1 MSSETDILIQ
11 QLHRV
16 EKLLSN
22 QKKEENLTP
31 DDLKIFSIAEKY
43 FGEKYFFENNYSR
56 FLKNLPISAIS
67 DFILELQKEE
77 GDEDQEKTEDR
88 EKNKPKEQEAS
99 IPPELESL
107 VAEYQQNQALLNDK
121 EIKSNSKRSVA
132 EQVKIAIAHSKIKEL
147 AHANKQR
154 RLEKG
159 EKFQDA
165 DKTLISL
172 GSPKSESIYDALD
185 TSYQVIQ
192 EVASIYEGFSK
203 LSEQLQNEIISNA
216 VELNIIGISDID
228 TAIQASAL
236 QVESSSLTE
245 TDKTNLATIPGGFV
259 SVVYQEIKTQDQKT
273 FVYQTTLNENE
284 QKLIQLED
292 KLLTKSE
299 AEKTEV
305 SLEIKVI
312 TAENEKIS
320 LALEEQEKNL
330 SETIEKQTESF
341 KTFTADREKRISQ
354 DPDLKD
360 KIELANKNIASIHS
374 NLKANGIEAQLHSP
388 MDDAIE
394 LEVAIRHDLPGEL
407 RPHSGNVA
415 EKAAA
420 LVNNPKTQSSSLSPT
435 AILLYGKGLTP
446 KLLAKARNF
455 AIENPGSSLGKLIKT
470 RKDLFDSVGS
480 NLRKIQNSPLEKEI
494 TVVTSGVGKVFSS
507 VSKFFG
513 KFTDKIPGGLGNAFR
528 VIQDPWGA
536 FKSLSGR
543 KAGEYVLRQLSKRIA
558 NETLKKTG
566 ELLLKNGVSA
576 SIKKLAGQA
585 ATKLA
590 LKLGLQ
596 AAASS
601 TGVGVIV
608 AVAIEILSWVWDKT
622 VSIVNKLSVSI
633 YGEKIKA
640 RDLLAAPAMGI
651 AGVATFIAGIGTATA
666 AAASSA
672 AVTIGLGVLVGFFFY
687 ITSIAVA
694 PLISTLVQLDS
705 TIRTSIA
712 TGCASWPTAG
722 EYVLNQGP
730 LGTATHSLNKLQAVD
745 IPAVNNSEFL
755 VAAPGVV
762 IFSGPRGTYGNT
774 AIISAQTENGEISML
789 YAHMND
795 VYVQIGQMVDV
806 GNVVGSVGGTGG
818 WTPHIHFEYLGGVE
832 YNSCPA
838 GDIPVPE
845 GCVGA
850 TCLYNGQP
858 IITNVTIP

>member
-1 MSSETDILIQ
+1 MSSETEILIQ

-16 EKLLSN
+16 EKLLGDL
-22 QKKEENLTP
+22 KKEESLTP
-31 DDLKIFSIAEKY
+31 EDLKIYTIAEKY
-43 FGEKYFFENNYSR
+43 FGKKYFFENNYSR
-56 FLKNLPISAIS
+56 FLKNLPISAVS
-67 DFILELQKEE
+67 GFILELQKEE
-77 GDEDQEKTEDR
+77 KEEEERKET
-88 EKNKPKEQEAS
+88 KSKEQDAS

-107 VAEYQQNQALLNDK
+107 VAQYQQNQELLESK
-121 EIKSNSKRSVA
+121 EIKSNSQKSVA

-147 AHANKQR
+147 AHTNKQR

-165 DKTLISL
+165 DKTLASL
-172 GSPKSESIYDALD
+172 GSPKSESIYVALD
-185 TSYQVIQ
+185 TSYQAIQ
-192 EVASIYEGFSK
+192 EVASTYKGFSK
-203 LSEQLQNEIISNA
+203 LSEQLQNEIISSA
-216 VELNIIGISDID
+216 VELNIIGISDLD
-228 TAIQASAL
+228 TAIQTSAL
-236 QVESSSLTE
+236 QIESSSLTD

-259 SVVYQEIKTQDQKT
+259 SIIYQEIKTQDQKT

-292 KLLTKSE
+292 KLITKSE
-299 AEKTEV
+299 AEKAAT
-305 SLEIKVI
+305 SLEIKTI
-312 TAENEKIS
+312 TAENKKIS
-320 LALEEQEKNL
+320 LALEEQEKIL

-341 KTFTADREKRISQ
+341 KTFTADRKKRLSQ
-354 DPDLKD
+354 DPDLID

-374 NLKANGIEAQLHSP
+374 NLKANGIEAQLFSP
-388 MDDAIE
+388 MDDAKE
-394 LEVAIRHDLPGEL
+394 LEAAIRHDLPGEL
-407 RPHSGNVA
+407 RPNSGNEA

-420 LVNNPKTQSSSLSPT
+420 LINNSRTKSKDISPQ
-435 AILLYGKGLTP
+435 AILLYGKDLTP
-446 KLLAKARNF
+446 KLLAKARKF
-455 AIENPGSSLGKLIKT
+455 AKDKPNSELGKLLKN
-470 RKDLFDSVGS
+470 RKDLFDSAS
-480 NLRKIQNSPLEKEI
+480 SQLRKISGSVLGKQI
-494 TVVTSGVGKVFSS
+494 TRVSTGIGKVFSS
-507 VSKFFG
+507 ISKNIS

-536 FKSLSGR
+536 FKSWAGK
-543 KAGEYVLRQLSKRIA
+543 KAGEYVLRQFSKRIA

-566 ELLLKNGVSA
+566 ELLLKNGVGA

-585 ATKLA
+585 AAKLA
-590 LKLGLQ
+590 IKLGLQ

-608 AVAIEILSWVWDKT
+608 AVAIEVLSWVWDKT
-622 VSIVNKLSVSI
+622 VSVVNKLSVSI
-633 YGEKIKA
+633 YGEKIKT
-640 RDLLAAPAMGI
+640 RDLLAVPAMGV
-651 AGVATFIAGIGTATA
+651 AGVATFFAGIGSATA

-705 TIRTSIA
+705 TMRTSIA

-730 LGTATHSLNKLQAVD
+730 LGLATHSLNKLQAID
-745 IPAVNNSEFL
+745 IPAVENSEFL

-762 IFSGPRGTYGNT
+762 IFTGPRGTYGNT
-774 AIISAQTENGEISML
+774 AIITAQTENGAIPML

-806 GNVVGSVGGTGG
+806 GDVVGSVGGTGG
-818 WTPHIHFEYLGGVE
+818 WTPHIHFEYLEGVE

-850 TCLYNGQP
+850 NCLYNGQP
-858 IITNVTIP
+858 IITNVTVP